1 MSNGTFQRL
10 LELEIVFKRSNPY
23 LWELWKTQEVWEMNC
38 ETLGSGDCIRT
49 ETERPL
55 KPEEKAIVCRDCQ
68 GQGCHDCTYYC
79 NYHQWHFHFNCTG
92 CRTVC
97 CGQEVCFQQLQCTN
111 CERTM
116 CGKCWKSKTL
126 GWDAKAVDIQCV
138 IPVPMMSTIV
148 KFVQ

>member
-1 MSNGTFQRL
+1 
-10 LELEIVFKRSNPY
+10 
-23 LWELWKTQEVWEMNC
+23 MNC